1 MELANKYI
9 NDMNTLDRKVEIIDT
24 PLDYSRLSC
33 GHFDEIANKDLAKNI
48 HQAYRKINNG

>member
-9 NDMNTLDRKVEIIDT
+9 NYINTLDRKVEIINT